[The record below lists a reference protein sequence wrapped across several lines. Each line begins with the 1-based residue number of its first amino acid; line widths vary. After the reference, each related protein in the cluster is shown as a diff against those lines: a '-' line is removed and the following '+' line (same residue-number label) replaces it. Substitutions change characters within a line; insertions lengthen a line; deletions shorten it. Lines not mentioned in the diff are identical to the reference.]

1 MKAQILEIVWHSFNA
16 VLSVDVQRCES
27 NYRVLTSSSEGE
39 VRIWKLE
46 VDNSSKADVEFLC
59 NLKVS
64 DGSVNVIRFSPQ
76 GDLFASG
83 DYKGCIMTW
92 NQYDKEVAGM
102 SENDDLPPN
111 QEHWRM
117 SKSMFCR
124 NSSSLISDIVDL
136 EWREDGALLIAA
148 TMARSVFI
156 WNPKTGH
163 LLKQC
168 LIEEGKFG
176 LPCGVAVSPFADYFV
191 TMVQWKA
198 ILLTRISNGK
208 LLARINSSLM
218 PCINPESTEPQDLFL
233 GSHFQSLKRKPAF
246 SPDGRLL
253 IVPAGFLKNTVY
265 DGFTSYIF
273 ASNNFSTP
281 SYVLPIK
288 SESFLV
294 VFCPVWFTLKC
305 EKPSLFDLPYRFV
318 FAVFCKEEVYFYD
331 TESNYPFGF
340 ARGLHYGNITDA
352 NWSQDGRFL
361 IISSWDGYCSI
372 IFFEENELGTPLNED
387 EIKACKD
394 EALRELSK
402 TTAVEEAAGGRN
414 DGESLKEMTA
424 MEILNFP
431 ESQDL
436 SYNLVKK
443 TTASEKNST
452 SNDKQLEK
460 TIPSTNSKPE
470 KRRIELIDLTGTDSA
485 IFINFKIRY
494 LLHLEGIEIM
504 DITSSTLKENLSL
517 STVKRTATNRSNRS
531 GLLLLSSNTVER
543 VNNQRNYDG
552 IRRNIAKEFDELPHL
567 NHLAF
572 DLSKLSNSKKFDQEY
587 PPIEHCPTNEEFDKY
602 EDIISPEESL
612 KTLPNSLFN
621 RFTSGEWLKP
631 EKLIDLNDCITA
643 DKGILFAELLELT
656 KQLEFH

>member
-1 MKAQILEIVWHSFNA
+1 MIHFSQYSNSIKRHSAQILEIVWHSFNA
-16 VLSVDVQRCES
+16 VLSVDVQKCES
-27 NYRVLTSSSEGE
+27 YYRVLTSSSEGE
-39 VRIWKLE
+39 VRVWKLE

-64 DGSVNVIRFSPQ
+64 DGSVNIIRFSPL

-92 NQYDKEVAGM
+92 NQYDKDIAGM

-124 NSSSLISDIVDL
+124 NSSALISEIVDL

-156 WNPKTGH
+156 WNPRTGH

-168 LIEEGKFG
+168 FIEEGKFG
-176 LPCGVAVSPFADYFV
+176 LPCGVAVSPFADYFI

-198 ILLTRISNGK
+198 VLLTRISNGK

-218 PCINPESTEPQDLFL
+218 PCINSESTEPQDLFL

-253 IVPAGFLKNTVY
+253 IVPAGFLRNTVC

-273 ASNNFSTP
+273 ASNDFSTP

-288 SESFLV
+288 SESFLI

-305 EKPSLFDLPYRFV
+305 EKSLLFDLPYRFV

-331 TESNYPFGF
+331 TERNYPFGF

-372 IFFEENELGTPLNED
+372 IFFEENELGTPLNEN
-387 EIKACKD
+387 EIKAFKE
-394 EALRELSK
+394 EAQRELLK
-402 TTAVEEAAGGRN
+402 VTAVEEAAGGRN
-414 DGESLKEMTA
+414 DGESLKEMTTV
-424 MEILNFP
+424 EILNFP
-431 ESQDL
+431 ENQDS

-443 TTASEKNST
+443 TTASEKTST
-452 SNDKQLEK
+452 SNDKEFEK
-460 TIPSTNSKPE
+460 TIPSTNTKPE
-470 KRRIELIDLTGTDSA
+470 KRRIELIDLTGTD
-485 IFINFKIRY
+485 F
-494 LLHLEGIEIM
+494 G
-504 DITSSTLKENLSL
+504 
-517 STVKRTATNRSNRS
+517 
-531 GLLLLSSNTVER
+531 
-543 VNNQRNYDG
+543 RN
-552 IRRNIAKEFDELPHL
+552 
-567 NHLAF
+567 
-572 DLSKLSNSKKFDQEY
+572 
-587 PPIEHCPTNEEFDKY
+587 
-602 EDIISPEESL
+602 
-612 KTLPNSLFN
+612 
-621 RFTSGEWLKP
+621 
-631 EKLIDLNDCITA
+631 
-643 DKGILFAELLELT
+643 
-656 KQLEFH
+656 

>member
-27 NYRVLTSSSEGE
+27 YYRVLTSSSEGE
-39 VRIWKLE
+39 VRVWKLE

-64 DGSVNVIRFSPQ
+64 DGSVNVIRFSPH

-92 NQYDKEVAGM
+92 NQYDKEVATM

-124 NSSSLISDIVDL
+124 NSSSLISDVVDL

-168 LIEEGKFG
+168 FIEEGKFG

-198 ILLTRISNGK
+198 VLLTRISNGK

-218 PCINPESTEPQDLFL
+218 PCMNPESTEPQDLFL

-253 IVPAGFLKNTVY
+253 IVPAGFLRNTVY

-331 TESNYPFGF
+331 TERNYPFGF

-387 EIKACKD
+387 EIKAYKE

-402 TTAVEEAAGGRN
+402 VTAVEEAAGGRN

-431 ESQDL
+431 ESQDS

-443 TTASEKNST
+443 TTASEKN
-452 SNDKQLEK
+452 
-460 TIPSTNSKPE
+460 
-470 KRRIELIDLTGTDSA
+470 RIET
-485 IFINFKIRY
+485 
-494 LLHLEGIEIM
+494 M

-543 VNNQRNYDG
+543 VNIQRNYDG

-567 NHLAF
+567 NHLAL

-643 DKGILFAELLELT
+643 DKGRLFAELLELT

>member
-402 TTAVEEAAGGRN
+402 TTAVE
-414 DGESLKEMTA
+414 
-424 MEILNFP
+424 
-431 ESQDL
+431 
-436 SYNLVKK
+436 
-443 TTASEKNST
+443 
-452 SNDKQLEK
+452 
-460 TIPSTNSKPE
+460 
-470 KRRIELIDLTGTDSA
+470 
-485 IFINFKIRY
+485 
-494 LLHLEGIEIM
+494 GIEIM